1 MKVTT
6 FLFLII
12 PYLLFAEV
20 ESHKIMAEFMD
31 IQMERLMEEQQLPHA
46 IISVVSEGE
55 IIFRKG
61 YGFRNLETSAGI
73 NPELTLFRTGSV
85 AKIFTWTAVMQ
96 LYEKGLLD
104 LDTDINLYLDFEIPS
119 RLKGYNRD
127 YIPAPITIRHLM
139 THSAGFEDVLDGLF
153 SFQPQPALRDY
164 LINRMPARIFPAGEV
179 MAYSN
184 YGTALA
190 GYIVERLSGMP
201 FEEYVEQNIFRQL
214 HMHNSTFRQP
224 LPPNMRE
231 NAVTAYRNVDGEFLP
246 ARFEHMPAPAGGLTT
261 TAGDMAL
268 YMFAL
273 LHGGRNIFGSI
284 LQPQTL
290 DSLLSLQKTYHPILG
305 GMTLGFKQFDFEG
318 NEVIFHGGSSTVFDS
333 GLYLLPD
340 ENTGIFIAYSG
351 GDYTGHIRIFHDFLS
366 EFFSGKDYDIKE
378 LLEVS
383 PGAAPTLSELRGEY
397 HQSRKMITT
406 TDKILNL
413 MMGVMHIDVDNDGFL
428 VVKHLG
434 HEHRFRELKP
444 GIYENLEPKPV
455 YPFGPFKYLVA
466 ETAPDGKLMLTTDGP
481 LTYIK
486 MPFHATSAFAGLLFL
501 PAFLLAIFTV
511 LFFFLRFIFRK
522 PTRIKKNL
530 QGEAYLARTIL
541 VAHALLLFAM
551 VILLAI
557 TGRPHPVYLL
567 PETAFGET
575 GFTTILLTFLPW
587 FITILFVA
595 LLYFAFVQWRKKWW
609 KTGAKIHYTFYSLFS
624 AGLVWLFYYY
634 NLLKF

>member
-1 MKVTT
+1 MRNLT
-6 FLFLII
+6 FLII
-12 PYLLFAEV
+12 CFPFLLFAGTEKH
-20 ESHKIMAEFMD
+20 EIWSSYLD
-31 IQMERLMEEQQLPHA
+31 LQMQKLMEKQELPHA
-46 IISVVSEGE
+46 AISVVAEGE

-61 YGFRNLETSAGI
+61 YGFLNKETHTGI
-73 NPELTLFRTGSV
+73 EPEVTLFRTGSV
-85 AKIFTWTAVMQ
+85 AKIFTWTTVMQ

-104 LDTDINLYLDFEIPS
+104 LDADINLYLDFDIPA
-119 RLKGYNRD
+119 RLKGHGRNQT
-127 YIPAPITIRHLM
+127 PAPITMRHLM

-164 LINRMPARIFPAGEV
+164 LISRMPTRIFPAGEV

-201 FEEYVEQNIFRQL
+201 FEDYVEQNIFRPL

-224 LPPNMRE
+224 LPPNMRA
-231 NAVTAYRNVDGEFLP
+231 NAVTAYRKVDGEFLP

-273 LHGGRNIFGSI
+273 LHEGTNPFGT
-284 LQPQTL
+284 LMQPQTL
-290 DSLLSLQKTYHPILG
+290 DSMFAIQKTYHPLLG
-305 GMTLGFKQFDFEG
+305 GMTLGFKQFNFEG

-333 GLYLLPD
+333 GLYLLPN

-366 EFFSGKDYDIKE
+366 EFFGGKKYDFEKKFE
-378 LLEVS
+378 TA
-383 PGAAPTLSELRGEY
+383 PGATPSLEELRGEY
-397 HQSRKMITT
+397 HQSRMMITS
-406 TDKILNL
+406 TDRILNL

-466 ETAPDGKLMLTTDGP
+466 ETAHDGKLMLTTDGP

-522 PTRIKKNL
+522 PTRRKKKL
-530 QGEAYLARTIL
+530 QGEAILARTVL
-541 VAHALLLFAM
+541 TAHALLLLIM
-551 VILLAI
+551 IIMLVI

-567 PETAFGET
+567 PESAFGET
-575 GFTTILLTFLPW
+575 GFVTNQLALLPW

-595 LLYFAFVQWRKKWW
+595 LLYFAFVQWKKKWW
-609 KTGAKIHYTFYSLFS
+609 KTGAKIHYTFYSLFA
-624 AGLVWLFYYY
+624 AGLVWLFYFY
-634 NLLKF
+634 NLIKF